1 MPARNPY
8 RTLESRVDVLL
19 ITNFILKVLVL
30 SAVAG
35 VPLTAWRLWLRRPK
49 QAALEVSVAPP
60 ELNERLERMEN
71 MIEAMSVEMERVTEA
86 QRFNAR
92 LLSETRTPE
101 LPSRT

>member
-1 MPARNPY
+1 M
-8 RTLESRVDVLL
+8 DVLL

-30 SAVAG
+30 FAVTG
-35 VPLTAWRLWLRRPK
+35 VPLTAWWLWLRRPRRPALDAS
-49 QAALEVSVAPP
+49 AAESAAPP
-60 ELNERLERMEN
+60 ELDARLERMEN